1 MLEVERTRCGDDKD
15 IIGAALS
22 LRDQRLKDCLRIL
35 PEGIRYGECVDAG
48 IRRLGVNLIR
58 NAFFVKNAHYI
69 GLFVL
74 IFICHEGSSFSAA
87 ATHLPAV

>member
-35 PEGIRYGECVDAG
+35 PEGIDTESASMPVSGE
-48 IRRLGVNLIR
+48 
-58 NAFFVKNAHYI
+58 
-69 GLFVL
+69 
-74 IFICHEGSSFSAA
+74 
-87 ATHLPAV
+87 